1 MHLVG
6 HSLIL
11 FVDGGCMV
19 MSTSVCAMVLYCRS
33 VVGAS
38 VRDGV
43 DGDRVGLTL

>member
-1 MHLVG
+1 VIG

-11 FVDGGCMV
+11 FDGGCTV

-43 DGDRVGLTL
+43 DGDK